1 MRPYK
6 KRSFTNIQ
14 VQEHND
20 NNMEI
25 ENSEDSDTQE
35 SPLSAPENVEKAKEG
50 DMKTRKKWKRKI
62 SRKQFRHHNIQLF
75 TPGEYRSST
84 LLKQKELLASP
95 TLPKIFDVNK
105 VSITDAIVSTLGGVT
120 LQKGAKIKDRMEE
133 NNNTN
138 GFQNNNNVGK
148 HQLPAIIMETPT
160 IMRRKSTDNIHALP
174 KTTFIKHPDP
184 MYPIMF
190 NPISMAIDMP
200 TLQTTE
206 ETCKVTSSKL
216 LHDVHNDVS
225 SPLQTV
231 MMDDSESALVPPE
244 DFEVRFNGNCD
255 DLPENLSLKRRCST
269 EVPVDLSKKATSN
282 CLKERVHSEKF
293 QEMFN
298 SQLNLSI
305 KNTYSETM
313 CPKTEQIQRRSAV
326 ATPSTNAQQTT
337 QSRQSPDLTYLDNNY
352 SQQEM
357 MESEPVL
364 KTENLEKCMNL
375 LQHSLGQEFNVSMLH
390 LMSQAYQQVE
400 QSLGDLAIYPEMRY
414 KAQKLHEEVY
424 NYITAKMKYELG
436 LEDVDAL
443 EVIKILGRSDNN
455 QAKHTLQTN
464 LSEIQRF
471 TNLNLNDSHPPCT
484 PSTIRK
490 PAFSPPNTIDKTHKE
505 LTTVSQHAPPDFSQV
520 QLRQRNIL
528 SQSHNMFNTT
538 HQMTPSKTSSNS
550 YTMSYPPGLPKHN
563 ETRRSITGLVRSRS
577 KSHRNVQQLPGQ
589 LTRSLSSPLSVPVV
603 PYLENVYQAPCAILP
618 SSGSAFNGNPII
630 GGPLQ
635 YRTNHF
641 SQEDGSAK
649 FRKSCPAGYPGRF
662 VFSANSTGTVA
673 SSATTSNSS
682 KNPNSVSTGNNT
694 TEEKISST
702 TDHLEVS
709 KRALNANSRYLE
721 VLNQSVQEEP
731 KPRTK
736 TLPAVIVADISMQIT
751 KEPSVERTNCK
762 ETVAESSLVRT
773 SVITSSSSERSSSSE
788 ENFKKSVEDET
799 TPEFVVWLEIL
810 KKDEELKSK
819 FLTHMGVI
827 KKEASSHGD
836 YIEII
841 DSDDEKQ
848 ETNRSEK
855 KPILLPTRSSAL
867 QPSST
872 TTVKLPREFNRSA
885 SLEIT
890 PIPTSVV
897 KGPLPPVL
905 KPSLSEINYIP
916 PISLPYS
923 VNPDSYTH
931 KPSVKDQHKNIY
943 NPEFEPISPV
953 SETSFNFPPV
963 LSSPT
968 KAVHSPVD
976 LEMVVREPTTTSPT
990 YAAKRKTPLG
1000 LSENYSEAENNRKS
1014 SEYSVDN
1021 LSKRRKSLDRP
1032 QTSISPRVVPL
1043 GKLCYIRE
1051 NNMFLRYFDDTQ
1063 VELFLKNLSSQD
1075 EELLRT
1081 TGIDPERIKNSFR
1094 PSNFSM
1100 DQPAQT
1106 EIVHL
1111 PSNVEFSKKEDLPD
1125 VEEFVKE
1132 SSLVEQFVPKDFAD
1146 FYRYVTGFQIIKNK
1160 HPVSLKTFLTMYNTN
1175 RTAELLRKYLQRL
1188 DEDSSGAVTR

>member
-6 KRSFTNIQ
+6 KRSFINIQ

-25 ENSEDSDTQE
+25 ENSEDSDTQG
-35 SPLSAPENVEKAKEG
+35 SPMSALENVEKVKEG

-84 LLKQKELLASP
+84 LLKQKELSASP
-95 TLPKIFDVNK
+95 TLPKILDVNK
-105 VSITDAIVSTLGGVT
+105 VSITDAIVNTLGGVT

-138 GFQNNNNVGK
+138 GFQNHNNVGK

-160 IMRRKSTDNIHALP
+160 LIRRKSSDNIHAPL

-184 MYPIMF
+184 MYPIVF
-190 NPISMAIDMP
+190 NPMAIDMP

-206 ETCKVTSSKL
+206 EPCK
-216 LHDVHNDVS
+216 HAA
-225 SPLQTV
+225 
-231 MMDDSESALVPPE
+231 MMDDNDSTLVPPE

-255 DLPENLSLKRRCST
+255 DQPENLSLKRRCST
-269 EVPVDLSKKATSN
+269 EVPVDLSKKTSSN
-282 CLKERVHSEKF
+282 CIKERVNREEF
-293 QEMFN
+293 QVMSN
-298 SQLNLSI
+298 SQLDQSI
-305 KNTYSETM
+305 KNSYSEIAR
-313 CPKTEQIQRRSAV
+313 PKTEQIQRHSVEAN
-326 ATPSTNAQQTT
+326 ASTNAQQTT
-337 QSRQSPDLTYLDNNY
+337 QSRQSPDLTYSDNNY
-352 SQQEM
+352 SRLEM
-357 MESEPVL
+357 TEPEPIL
-364 KTENLEKCMNL
+364 KTESLEKCMNL
-375 LQHSLGQEFNVSMLH
+375 LQHFLEQEFNVSMLN
-390 LMSQAYQQVE
+390 LISQAYQQVE
-400 QSLGDLAIYPEMRY
+400 QSLSDLAIYPEMRH

-443 EVIKILGRSDNN
+443 EVIKSLGHSDSNR
-455 QAKHTLQTN
+455 AKNTVQTN
-464 LSEIQRF
+464 SSEIQRLR
-471 TNLNLNDSHPPCT
+471 NLNLNDSHPACT

-490 PAFSPPNTIDKTHKE
+490 PAFSTPNTYGKTQKE
-505 LTTVSQHAPPDFSQV
+505 LSHQASPDFQQV

-528 SQSHNMFNTT
+528 PQPHHMFNTT
-538 HQMTPSKTSSNS
+538 HQMPLPTTSSNS

-563 ETRRSITGLVRSRS
+563 ETRRGMIGLIKPRS
-577 KSHRNVQQLPGQ
+577 KSHRNSHQQPAQ
-589 LTRSLSSPLSVPVV
+589 LMRSLSSPLSATTVS
-603 PYLENVYQAPCAILP
+603 YLENVYQAPCAILP
-618 SSGSAFNGNPII
+618 SAGGTFNGNPVI

-635 YRTNHF
+635 YLANHF
-641 SQEDGSAK
+641 SQNGASTK

-662 VFSANSTGTVA
+662 VFGANSNGTVA
-673 SSATTSNSS
+673 ATVTTSNSS
-682 KNPNSVSTGNNT
+682 KIPNNASTGNNA
-694 TEEKISST
+694 TEQNISST
-702 TDHLEVS
+702 TNHLEIA
-709 KRALNANSRYLE
+709 KLALNASSRHLE
-721 VLNQSVQEEP
+721 VLNKCVEEEP
-731 KPRTK
+731 KPRAK
-736 TLPAVIVADISMQIT
+736 TLPAVIVADVSMQIT
-751 KEPSVERTNCK
+751 KEPSNERTNSK
-762 ETVAESSLVRT
+762 EIVAESSLVRT
-773 SVITSSSSERSSSSE
+773 SVITSSSNDRSSSSE
-788 ENFKKSVEDET
+788 ESIKKTVEDEN
-799 TPEFVVWLEIL
+799 TPEFLVWLEKL
-810 KKDEELKSK
+810 KKNEELKSK
-819 FLTHMGVI
+819 FLTQMGVI
-827 KKEASSHGD
+827 KKEASSPGD
-836 YIEII
+836 CIEII

-848 ETNRSEK
+848 DTNRSEK
-855 KPILLPTRSSAL
+855 KPILLSTRSSPL
-867 QPSST
+867 QSSSAT
-872 TTVKLPREFNRSA
+872 TAKLPREFNRSA

-905 KPSLSEINYIP
+905 KPSLSAINYIP

-923 VNPDSYTH
+923 VNPDNFAH
-931 KPSVKDQHKNIY
+931 KPSVKSQHNSIY
-943 NPEFEPISPV
+943 RPEIEPISPV
-953 SETSFNFPPV
+953 SEISFNFPPV
-963 LSSPT
+963 LPSPT
-968 KAVHSPVD
+968 KAAHSSMD
-976 LEMVVREPTTTSPT
+976 LGVVLREPTTTSPT

-1014 SEYSVDN
+1014 SEYSADN

-1032 QTSISPRVVPL
+1032 QTSISPRVVPS

-1063 VELFLKNLSSQD
+1063 VELFIKNLSSQD

-1094 PSNFSM
+1094 PSNFPM

-1106 EIVHL
+1106 EIVRL
-1111 PSNVEFSKKEDLPD
+1111 PNDVEFSRKEDLPD

-1188 DEDSSGAVTR
+1188 DEDSSGAVAR